1 MTYAFVNALLLLWM
15 MLIIKMDDRRIHVA
29 IVVLGDLGRSPRMQY
44 HAASLLNTFPL
55 LNVTLIGYEGE
66 SLIPSLKSQINSEKF
81 AEVRISIRN
90 IFLEFLVSYDLLL
103 L

>member
-1 MTYAFVNALLLLWM
+1 MAYAFVNALQLLGSDDYVK
-15 MLIIKMDDRRIHVA
+15 KMDRRIHVA